1 MDIQINKLNIT
12 DHRNDAILW
21 TGDWHVY
28 QGQFDS
34 DNEKG
39 IYFQLWNAGGVQKE
53 KITKES
59 TALEMNISLKNENI
73 TLIMVRQ

>member
-1 MDIQINKLNIT
+1 MVRKQGKLT
-12 DHRNDAILW
+12 
-21 TGDWHVY
+21 
-28 QGQFDS
+28 
-34 DNEKG
+34 
-39 IYFQLWNAGGVQKE
+39 QLWNAGGVQKE